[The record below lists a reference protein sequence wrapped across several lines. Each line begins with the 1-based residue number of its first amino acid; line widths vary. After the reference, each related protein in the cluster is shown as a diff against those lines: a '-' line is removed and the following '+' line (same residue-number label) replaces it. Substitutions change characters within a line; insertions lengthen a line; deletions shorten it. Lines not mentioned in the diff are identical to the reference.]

1 MIEEEIRMIRRKRER
16 RRRRRRRQVPLTSI
30 M

>member
-16 RRRRRRRQVPLTSI
+16 RRRRRRRRVPLTSI